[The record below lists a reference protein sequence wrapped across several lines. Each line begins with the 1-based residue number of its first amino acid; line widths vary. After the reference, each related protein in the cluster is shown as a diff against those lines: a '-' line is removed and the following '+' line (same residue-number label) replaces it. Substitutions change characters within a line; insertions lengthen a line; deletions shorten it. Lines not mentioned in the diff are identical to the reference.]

1 MSNSV
6 NSHPV
11 TLHTERDAPALP
23 VSKRGLELVRDP
35 LLNKGTGFTDLERAL
50 LGLRGLVPP
59 QVVDINDQVTRIM
72 QNFHR
77 QHSDLDRYTYLETL
91 HDRNETLY
99 YRVLLSHI
107 NELTPI
113 IYTPVVGQACSQFS
127 HIYQRTRGMYF
138 SADEV
143 SHFAEMVR
151 NWPEDEVEII
161 VVTDGSR
168 ILGLGDLGAN
178 GMGIPIGKLS
188 LYVVGAGLHPQ
199 RTLPIL
205 LDMGTNNQA
214 LREDPLYL
222 GRRIPRLGGP
232 AYETVVESFVRAVH
246 ARWPHA
252 LIQFEDFSNDQA
264 FQLLERYRR
273 QVLCFNDDIQGT
285 GAVTLAGILSALRIV
300 GQTLSEQRIVFLGAG
315 AAARG
320 IADTIVAGMMAESGI
335 NLETARRQIWTIDSQ
350 GLVTLDRLDALS
362 EHKRPFAQDC
372 LPLPNLLAVI
382 EAVRPTVLIG
392 VSGQPGSFTEEAI
405 RAMHRDCAR
414 PILFPL
420 SNPTS
425 KAECTA
431 EQAYA
436 WTDGAALFASGSPFP
451 PVTRGGHL
459 LVPGQCNNMY
469 IFPGVGQGVVSC
481 RASRVT
487 DTMFFAAA
495 RTLAG
500 LVGEDSLA
508 VGRLYPDL
516 TLIREISTQI
526 AVAVCEIA
534 FAEGLAGIERPEDLN
549 GFIRERMFE
558 PCYLPYEAA

>member
-1 MSNSV
+1 MNQPV
-6 NSHPV
+6 EHPSTPV
-11 TLHTERDAPALP
+11 LP
-23 VSKRGLELVRDP
+23 VAKRGLDLIRDP
-35 LLNKGTGFTDLERAL
+35 LLNKGTGFTERERAA

-59 QVVDINDQVTRIM
+59 QVVSIDSQVNRVM
-72 QNFHR
+72 ENFHR
-77 QHSDLDRYTYLETL
+77 QHGDLDRYTYLEGL

-127 HIYQRTRGMYF
+127 TIYRRTRGMYF
-138 SADEV
+138 SADDV
-143 SHFAEMVR
+143 AYFAEMVS
-151 NWPEDEVEII
+151 NWPEDNVEVI

-188 LYVVGAGLHPQ
+188 LYVVGAGLDPQ
-199 RTLPIL
+199 RTLPIM
-205 LDMGTNNQA
+205 LDMGTNNAA
-214 LREDPLYL
+214 LRDDPLYL
-222 GRRIPRLGGP
+222 GRRIPRLTGP
-232 AYETVVESFVRAVH
+232 AYDTVVEAFVRAVH

-285 GAVTLAGILSALRIV
+285 GAVTLAGILSALRIT

-335 NLETARRQIWTIDSQ
+335 SLDAARRQIWTLDSQ
-350 GLVTLDRLDALS
+350 GLVTLDRLDSLS
-362 EHKRPFAQDC
+362 EHKRPFAQNSP
-372 LPLPNLLAVI
+372 PLPDLLAVTQ
-382 EAVRPTVLIG
+382 AVRPTVLIG
-392 VSGQPGSFTEEAI
+392 VSGQPGSFSETVI
-405 RAMHRDCAR
+405 RAMHGHCER

-425 KAECTA
+425 KSECTA
-431 EQAYA
+431 EQAYE
-436 WTDGAALFASGSPFP
+436 WTHGAALFASGSPFP
-451 PVTRGGHL
+451 PITRGGHL

-481 RASRVT
+481 RASKVT
-487 DTMFFAAA
+487 DTMFYVAA

-500 LVGEDSLA
+500 LVGEDSLT

-516 TLIREISTQI
+516 TLIREISVQI
-526 AVAVCEIA
+526 AVAVCELA
-534 FAEGLAGIERPEDLN
+534 FADGLAGIERPADLET
-549 GFIRERMFE
+549 FIRKRMFV
-558 PCYLPYEAA
+558 PDYVSYAV

>member
-1 MSNSV
+1 MTDPLTPSAAATS
-6 NSHPV
+6 
-11 TLHTERDAPALP
+11 ALP
-23 VSKRGLELVRDP
+23 VQQRGLALIRDP
-35 LLNKGTGFTDLERAL
+35 LLNKGTGFTENERAA

-59 QVVDINDQVTRIM
+59 PVVSMDDQVTRIM
-72 QNFHR
+72 QNVHR
-77 QHSDLDRYTYLETL
+77 QFSDLDRYTYLETL

-127 HIYQRTRGMYF
+127 QIYQRSRGMYF
-138 SADEV
+138 SADAVE
-143 SHFAEMVR
+143 HFAEMAN
-151 NWPEDEVEII
+151 NWPEDEIEVI

-188 LYVVGAGLHPQ
+188 LYVVGAGLHPR

-214 LREDPLYL
+214 LRDDPLYL
-222 GRRIPRLGGP
+222 GRRIPRLTGP
-232 AYETVVESFVRAVH
+232 AYDTVVEAFMRAIR
-246 ARWPHA
+246 ARWPKA
-252 LIQFEDFSNDQA
+252 LVQFEDFSNDQA

-273 QVLCFNDDIQGT
+273 QLLCFNDDIQGT
-285 GAVTLAGILSALRIV
+285 GAVTLAGILSALRITE
-300 GQTLSEQRIVFLGAG
+300 QTLSEQRIVFLGAG

-335 NLETARRQIWTIDSQ
+335 SLDAARRQIWTLDSQ
-350 GLVTLDRLDALS
+350 GLVTLERFDSLS
-362 EHKRPFAQDC
+362 EHKRPFAQDSA
-372 LPLPNLLAVI
+372 PLPDLLAVI
-382 EAVRPTVLIG
+382 QAIRPTILIG
-392 VSGQPGSFTEEAI
+392 VSGQAGSFNEAVI
-405 RAMHRDCAR
+405 REMHRHCER

-425 KAECTA
+425 KSECTA
-431 EQAYA
+431 EQAYE
-436 WTDGAALFASGSPFP
+436 WTNGAALFASGSPFP

-481 RASRVT
+481 QASKVT
-487 DTMFFAAA
+487 DAMFYVAA

-516 TLIREISTQI
+516 TLIREISVQI
-526 AVAVCEIA
+526 AVAVCELA
-534 FAEGLAGIERPEDLN
+534 FAEGLAGIERPADLEA
-549 GFIRERMFE
+549 FIRARMFIPE
-558 PCYLPYEAA
+558 YLPYVAA

>member
-1 MSNSV
+1 MTDPLIQPAAATS
-6 NSHPV
+6 
-11 TLHTERDAPALP
+11 ALP
-23 VSKRGLELVRDP
+23 VQQRGLAVIRDP
-35 LLNKGTGFTDLERAL
+35 LLNKGTGFTEDERAA

-59 QVVDINDQVTRIM
+59 PVVSMDDQVTRIM
-72 QNFHR
+72 QNVHR

-99 YRVLLSHI
+99 FRVLLAHI

-113 IYTPVVGQACSQFS
+113 IYTPVVGLACSQFS
-127 HIYQRTRGMYF
+127 QIYQRSRGMYF
-138 SADEV
+138 SADAVE
-143 SHFAEMVR
+143 HFEEMAN
-151 NWPEDEVEII
+151 NWPEDEIEVI

-188 LYVVGAGLHPQ
+188 LYVVGAGLHPR

-222 GRRIPRLGGP
+222 GRRIPRLTGP
-232 AYETVVESFVRAVH
+232 AYDTVVEAFMRAIR
-246 ARWPHA
+246 ARWPKA
-252 LIQFEDFSNDQA
+252 LVQFEDFSNDQA

-273 QVLCFNDDIQGT
+273 QLLCFNDDIQGT
-285 GAVTLAGILSALRIV
+285 GAVTLAGILSALRITK
-300 GQTLSEQRIVFLGAG
+300 QTLSEQRIVFLGAG

-335 NLETARRQIWTIDSQ
+335 SLDAARRQIWTLDSQ
-350 GLVTLDRLDALS
+350 GLVTLERLDSLS
-362 EHKRPFAQDC
+362 EHKRPFAQDSA
-372 LPLPNLLAVI
+372 PLPDLLAVI
-382 EAVRPTVLIG
+382 QAIRPTILIG
-392 VSGQPGSFTEEAI
+392 VSGQAGSFSEAVI
-405 RAMHRDCAR
+405 REMHSHCKR

-431 EQAYA
+431 EQAYE
-436 WTDGAALFASGSPFP
+436 WTNGAALFASGSPFP

-481 RASRVT
+481 QASKVT
-487 DTMFFAAA
+487 DAMFYVAA

-516 TLIREISTQI
+516 TLIREISVQI
-526 AVAVCEIA
+526 AVAVGELA
-534 FAEGLAGIERPEDLN
+534 FAEGLAGIERPADLEA
-549 GFIRERMFE
+549 FIRARMFIPE
-558 PCYLPYEAA
+558 YLPYVAV

>member
-1 MSNSV
+1 MTTPTQRPSSSSV
-6 NSHPV
+6 DSPAIPV
-11 TLHTERDAPALP
+11 A
-23 VSKRGLELVRDP
+23 KRGLELVHDP
-35 LLNKGTGFTDLERAL
+35 LLNKGTGFPDSERDA

-59 QVVDINDQVTRIM
+59 QIVNIDDQVSRVM
-72 QNFHR
+72 ENFHR
-77 QHSDLDRYTYLETL
+77 QQSDLDRYTHLENL

-107 NELTPI
+107 AELTPV
-113 IYTPVVGQACSQFS
+113 IYTPVVGQACSQFA

-138 SADEV
+138 SA
-143 SHFAEMVR
+143 AEIDRFEDMVG
-151 NWPEDEVEII
+151 NWPEDEVEVV

-188 LYVVGAGLHPQ
+188 LYVVGGGIHPR
-199 RTLPIL
+199 RTLPAL
-205 LDMGTNNQA
+205 LDLGTNNRA

-222 GRRIPRLGGP
+222 GRRVPRLTGP
-232 AYETVVESFVRAVH
+232 DYDAVVDTFVRAVH
-246 ARWPHA
+246 RRWPTA

-264 FQLLERYRR
+264 FQLLARYRG

-285 GAVTLAGILSALRIV
+285 GAVTLAGILSALRV
-300 GQTLSEQRIVFLGAG
+300 TGQTLSEQRVVFLGAG
-315 AAARG
+315 SAARG
-320 IADTIVAGMMAESGI
+320 IADSIVSGMMAEGGLS
-335 NLETARRQIWTIDSQ
+335 LEEARARIWTLDSQ
-350 GLVTLDRLDALS
+350 GLVTRDRLNELS
-362 EHKRPFAQDC
+362 EHKRPFAQNSPPIAT
-372 LPLPNLLAVI
+372 LTEVIRAV
-382 EAVRPTVLIG
+382 EPTVLIG
-392 VSGQPGSFTEEAI
+392 VCGQPGSFTEDAI
-405 RAMHRDCAR
+405 REMHRHCAR
-414 PILFPL
+414 PVILPL

-431 EQAYA
+431 AQAYA
-436 WTDGAALFASGSPFP
+436 WTDGAALFASGSPFG
-451 PVTRGGHL
+451 PVTSGGRL

-495 RTLAG
+495 RTLAS

-516 TLIREISTQI
+516 TLIRDISIQI
-526 AVAVCEIA
+526 AVAVCEVA
-534 FAEGLAGIERPEDLN
+534 FAEGLAGIDRPDDLES
-549 GFIRERMFE
+549 FIRERMFE
-558 PCYLPYEAA
+558 PRYVPYEAV

>member
-1 MSNSV
+1 MTDSTS
-6 NSHPV
+6 P
-11 TLHTERDAPALP
+11 LAAGAPLP
-23 VSKRGLELVRDP
+23 VYKRGLDLVRDP
-35 LLNKGTGFTDLERAL
+35 LLNKGTGFTINERAT

-59 QVVDINDQVTRIM
+59 QVVDIEDQERRIL
-72 QNFHR
+72 QNFQR
-77 QHSDLDRYTYLETL
+77 QHDDLDRYTYLETL

-99 YRVLLSHI
+99 YRVLLSHL
-107 NELTPI
+107 NEMTPI
-113 IYTPVVGQACSQFS
+113 IYTPVVGLACSQFS
-127 HIYQRTRGMYF
+127 HIYQRSRGMYF
-138 SADEV
+138 SADDV
-143 SHFAEMVR
+143 AHFAEMAQ

-161 VVTDGSR
+161 VVSDGSR

-188 LYVVGAGLHPQ
+188 LYVVGAGLEPR

-214 LREDPLYL
+214 LRDDPLYL
-222 GRRIPRLGGP
+222 GRRLPRLTGP
-232 AYETVVESFVRAVH
+232 AYETVVEAFIRAVH

-285 GAVTLAGILSALRIV
+285 GAVTLAGILSALRITK
-300 GQTLSEQRIVFLGAG
+300 QTLSEQRIVFLGAG

-320 IADTIVAGMMAESGI
+320 IADTFVAGMMAESGMT
-335 NLETARRQIWTIDSQ
+335 LDAARRQIWTLDSQ
-350 GLVTLDRLDALS
+350 GLVTLERLDSLS
-362 EHKRPFAQDC
+362 EHKRPFAQDSA
-372 LPLPNLLAVI
+372 PLPDLLAVI
-382 EAVRPTVLIG
+382 HAVRPTILIG
-392 VSGQPGSFTEEAI
+392 VSGQAGSFSEAVV
-405 RAMHRDCAR
+405 RAMHSYCER

-431 EQAYA
+431 EQAYE
-436 WTDGAALFASGSPFP
+436 WTNGAALFASGSPFP

-469 IFPGVGQGVVSC
+469 IFPGVGQGVISC
-481 RASRVT
+481 RAKKVT
-487 DTMFFAAA
+487 DAMFYIAA

-516 TLIREISTQI
+516 TLIREISVQI
-526 AVAVCEIA
+526 AVAVCELA
-534 FAEGLAGIERPEDLN
+534 FAEGLAGIERPADLEAM
-549 GFIRERMFE
+549 IRARMFIPE
-558 PCYLPYEAA
+558 YQPYIAAE

>member
-1 MSNSV
+1 MTDSI
-6 NSHPV
+6 HQPP
-11 TLHTERDAPALP
+11 AALP
-23 VSKRGLELVRDP
+23 VRKRGLDLIRDP
-35 LLNKGTGFTDLERAL
+35 LLNKGTGFTDSERAA

-59 QVVDINDQVTRIM
+59 QVVGIDDQISRVIA
-72 QNFHR
+72 NFHR

-107 NELTPI
+107 NEMTPV

-127 HIYQRTRGMYF
+127 QIYQRTRGMYF

-143 SHFAEMVR
+143 SHFEEMVR
-151 NWPEDEVEII
+151 NWPVDDVEII

-188 LYVVGAGLHPQ
+188 LYVVGAGLHPE
-199 RTLPIL
+199 RTLPVM
-205 LDMGTNNQA
+205 LDMGTNNQT

-222 GRRIPRLGGP
+222 GRRHPRLSGP
-232 AYETVVESFVRAVH
+232 AYETVVESFVRAIH

-285 GAVTLAGILSALRIV
+285 GAVTLAGILSALRV
-300 GQTLSEQRIVFLGAG
+300 TGQTLTEQRIVLLGAG

-320 IADTIVAGMMAESGI
+320 IADTIVAGMMAESGV
-335 NLETARRQIWTIDSQ
+335 NLETARRQIWTLDSQ
-350 GLVTLDRLDALS
+350 GLVTLDRLDGLS
-362 EHKRPFAQDC
+362 EHKRPFAQNSA
-372 LPLPNLLAVI
+372 PLADLLAVVQ
-382 EAVRPTVLIG
+382 AVRPTVLIG
-392 VSGQPGSFTEEAI
+392 VSGQSGSFSEAVI
-405 RAMHRDCAR
+405 RAMHTHCAR

-425 KAECTA
+425 KSECTA

-451 PVTRGGHL
+451 PITRGGHL

-481 RASRVT
+481 QASKVT
-487 DTMFFAAA
+487 DAMFYVAA

-516 TLIREISTQI
+516 TLIRDISIQI
-526 AVAVCEIA
+526 AVAVCELA
-534 FAEGLAGIERPEDLN
+534 FAEGLAGIERPDDLEA
-549 GFIRERMFE
+549 FIRARMFE
-558 PCYLPYEAA
+558 PAYVPYDAA